1 MGLLLGKKSTD
12 HVVSAFG
19 LIFDD
24 FDVRSECFGYIRY
37 LSDACIVPSAL
48 YGC

>member
-1 MGLLLGKKSTD
+1 MGYLWRKKSTD
-12 HVVSAFG
+12 HVVSAFA

-24 FDVRSECFGYIRY
+24 FDMRSECFGYIRY
-37 LSDACIVPSAL
+37 LSDACVVPSAL